1 MTRSAVKSD
10 KIVLL
15 FSLINQQ
22 FIYGLQM
29 QQQKI
34 FHLIPPFCVIAI
46 ETHKMHLVGFF
57 FYCMSYFKTSN
68 LK

>member
-1 MTRSAVKSD
+1 MARSALKSE

-15 FSLINQQ
+15 FSLIHQQ

-46 ETHKMHLVGFF
+46 ETHKMQ
-57 FYCMSYFKTSN
+57 
-68 LK
+68 